1 LFEALN
7 DRELGEDGG
16 QVCPVAWEKMVD
28 RWLSAEWAAQH
39 AAARQRRLFMPG
51 VPHHQGNRNLS
62 GYARAWVRGHVSIL
76 LAFVELGKEF

>member
-1 LFEALN
+1 
-7 DRELGEDGG
+7 
-16 QVCPVAWEKMVD
+16 MVD

-39 AAARQRRLFMPG
+39 MAARQRRLFMPG
-51 VPHHQGNRNLS
+51 VSHHQGNRNLS